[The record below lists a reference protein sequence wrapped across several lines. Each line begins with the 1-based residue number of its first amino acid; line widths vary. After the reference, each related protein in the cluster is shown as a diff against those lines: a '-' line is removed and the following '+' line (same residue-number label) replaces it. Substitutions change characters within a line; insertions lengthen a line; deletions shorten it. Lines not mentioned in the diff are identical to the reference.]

1 VIDQSDYDG
10 RLCIEMSERD
20 PATLRSYRWYG
31 PDSLRAFGH
40 RSRARQ
46 SGLGDGD
53 FHGKPVVGIL
63 NTWTDLNSCH
73 LHFKSTVESIKRG
86 VLQGGGLPMEIPVM
100 SCGETL
106 TKPTSMLYRNFLA
119 MEAEEMI
126 RANPIDCAV
135 LLGGCDKSTPA
146 LIMGAISAG
155 VPAIYVPS
163 GPMIKGNW
171 RGQVL
176 GSGSD
181 VWGYWDE
188 RRAGNLSEEEWKEI
202 EGGIARS
209 PGHCMTM
216 GTASTMTAMAEVLG
230 FSIPGASSV
239 PAMDSNHLRLAAEA
253 GRQAVNNA
261 WEGPKPSDLATRK
274 AFENAIAVD
283 MAIGGSTNAIVHL
296 LAMAGR
302 AGVKLSLSD
311 FDEISRKTP
320 LIADL
325 RPSGKFLMEDFYFAG
340 GLPAVLK
347 RMESILH
354 MDLPTVNGKTLAENV
369 INSQVHNDEVI
380 RTIDDPIAA
389 DGGTTVLGGNLAPN
403 GAVIKHS
410 AADPSLLNHS
420 GPAVVFNDYKE
431 LSERIDDPELPVT
444 KDSVLVLRNAGPIG
458 APGMPEW
465 GMLPIPK
472 KLLKEGVRDMVRIS
486 DARMSG
492 TSYGT
497 CVLHVAPES
506 AAGGPLAAV
515 QDGDMITLDVES
527 RTINLDISDEEIKK
541 RIEESDKRKDPY
553 ARGYTRLYLD
563 HVTQADKGCDFDFLE
578 GEDETPEPQIY

>member
-1 VIDQSDYDG
+1 
-10 RLCIEMSERD
+10 MSERD
-20 PATLRSYRWYG
+20 PAALRSYRWYG

-46 SGLGDGD
+46 SGLGEND
-53 FHGKPVVGIL
+53 FYGKPVVGIL

-73 LHFKSTVESIKRG
+73 LHFKTTVESIKRG
-86 VLQGGGLPMEIPVM
+86 ILQAGGLPMEIPVM

-216 GTASTMTAMAEVLG
+216 GTASTMTAIAEVMG
-230 FSIPGASSV
+230 FTVPGASSV
-239 PAMDSNHLRLAAEA
+239 PAMDANHQRLAAEA
-253 GRQAVNNA
+253 GRLAVKNA
-261 WEGPKPSDLATRK
+261 WEGPKPKELATRK
-274 AFENAIAVD
+274 SFENAIAVD

-302 AGVKLSLSD
+302 AGVDLSLSD

-320 LIADL
+320 LITDL
-325 RPSGKFLMEDFYFAG
+325 RPSGRFLMEDFYFAG
-340 GLPAVLK
+340 GLSAVLK
-347 RMESILH
+347 MMESILH
-354 MDLPTVNGKTLAENV
+354 MDLPTVNGKTLEQNM
-369 INSQVHNDEVI
+369 INAKVHNEEVI
-380 RTIDDPIAA
+380 RPINNPIAP
-389 DGGTTVLGGNLAPN
+389 DGGTTVLKGNLAPN

-410 AADPSLLNHS
+410 AADPSLLKHS
-420 GPAVVFNDYKE
+420 GPAIVFDNYRE
-431 LSERIDDPELPVT
+431 LSERIDDPDLPVT
-444 KDSVLVLRNAGPIG
+444 KESVLVLRNAGPVG

-472 KLLKEGVRDMVRIS
+472 KLLKEGVRDMVRVS

-497 CVLHVAPES
+497 CVLHVTPES
-506 AAGGPLAAV
+506 AIGGPLAAIKE
-515 QDGDMITLDVES
+515 GDMIDLDVVS
-527 RTINLDISDEEIKK
+527 RTISLDISEDEMIKRTK
-541 RIEESDKRKDPY
+541 DLPERKNLY
-553 ARGYTRLYLD
+553 ARGYTKLYIN

-578 GEDETPEPQIY
+578 GDHQIPEPEIF

>member
-1 VIDQSDYDG
+1 
-10 RLCIEMSERD
+10 MSERD
-20 PATLRSYRWYG
+20 PAALRSYRWYG

-46 SGLGDGD
+46 SGLGEND
-53 FHGKPVVGIL
+53 FYGKPVVGIL

-73 LHFKSTVESIKRG
+73 LHFKTTVESIKRG
-86 VLQGGGLPMEIPVM
+86 ILQAGGLPMEIPVM

-216 GTASTMTAMAEVLG
+216 GTASTMTAIAEVMG
-230 FSIPGASSV
+230 FTVPGASSV
-239 PAMDSNHLRLAAEA
+239 PAMDANHQRLAAEA
-253 GRQAVNNA
+253 GRLAVKNA
-261 WEGPKPSDLATRK
+261 WEGPKPKELATRK
-274 AFENAIAVD
+274 SFENAIAVD

-302 AGVKLSLSD
+302 AGVDLSLSD

-320 LIADL
+320 LITDL
-325 RPSGKFLMEDFYFAG
+325 RPSGRFLMEDFYFAG
-340 GLPAVLK
+340 GLSAVLK
-347 RMESILH
+347 MMESILH
-354 MDLPTVNGKTLAENV
+354 MDLPTVNGKTLEQNI
-369 INSQVHNDEVI
+369 INAKVHNEEVI
-380 RTIDDPIAA
+380 RPINNPIAP
-389 DGGTTVLGGNLAPN
+389 DGGTTVLKGNLAPN

-410 AADPSLLNHS
+410 AADPSLLKHS
-420 GPAVVFNDYKE
+420 GPAIVFDNYRE
-431 LSERIDDPELPVT
+431 LSERIDDPDLPVT
-444 KDSVLVLRNAGPIG
+444 KESVLVLRNAGPVG

-472 KLLKEGVRDMVRIS
+472 KLLKQGVRDMVRVS

-497 CVLHVAPES
+497 CVLHVTPES
-506 AAGGPLAAV
+506 AIGGPLAAIKE
-515 QDGDMITLDVES
+515 GDMIDLDVAS
-527 RTINLDISDEEIKK
+527 RTISLNISDDEMIKRTK
-541 RIEESDKRKDPY
+541 DLPERKNLY
-553 ARGYTRLYLD
+553 ARGYTKLYIN

-578 GEDETPEPQIY
+578 GDDHIPEPEIF

>member
-1 VIDQSDYDG
+1 MSD
-10 RLCIEMSERD
+10 RD

-46 SGLGDGD
+46 SGLGESD
-53 FHGKPVVGIL
+53 FYGKPVVGIL

-73 LHFKSTVESIKRG
+73 LHFKTTVESVKRG

-188 RRAGNLSEEEWKEI
+188 RRAGNLTEEEWKEI

-216 GTASTMTAMAEVLG
+216 GTASTMTAMAEVMG
-230 FSIPGASSV
+230 FTVPGASSV
-239 PAMDSNHLRLAAEA
+239 PAMDANHQRLAAEA
-253 GRQAVNNA
+253 GRLAVNNA
-261 WEGPKPSDLATRK
+261 WQGPKPKELATRQS
-274 AFENAIAVD
+274 FENAIAVD

-302 AGVKLSLSD
+302 AGVNLSLND

-320 LIADL
+320 LITDL
-325 RPSGKFLMEDFYFAG
+325 RPAGRFLMEDFYFAG
-340 GLPAVLK
+340 GLTAVLK
-347 RMESILH
+347 TMQPILH
-354 MDLPTVNGKTLAENV
+354 MDHPTVNGRTLEQNV
-369 INSQVHNDEVI
+369 MNAKVHNNEVI
-380 RTIDDPIAA
+380 RPLDDPISK

-410 AADPSLLNHS
+410 AADPALLKHS
-420 GPAVVFNDYKE
+420 GPAIVFDNYRE
-431 LSERIDDPELPVT
+431 LSEKIDDPNLPVT
-444 KDSVLVLRNAGPIG
+444 KDSVLVLRNAGPVG

-472 KLLKEGVRDMVRIS
+472 KLLKEGVRDMVRVS

-497 CVLHVAPES
+497 CVLHVTPES
-506 AAGGPLAAV
+506 AVGGPLAV
-515 QDGDMITLDVES
+515 VEDGDVISLDVES
-527 RTINLDISDEEIKK
+527 RTINLDLPEEEIVK
-541 RIEESDKRKDPY
+541 RTKDLPERKSLH
-553 ARGYTRLYLD
+553 ARGYTKLYLD

-578 GEDETPEPQIY
+578 GDEKSPEPEIF

>member
-1 VIDQSDYDG
+1 MSD
-10 RLCIEMSERD
+10 RD

-46 SGLGDGD
+46 SGLGESD
-53 FHGKPVVGIL
+53 FYGKPVVGIL

-73 LHFKSTVESIKRG
+73 LHFKTTVESVKRG

-155 VPAIYVPS
+155 VPAVYVPS

-188 RRAGNLSEEEWKEI
+188 RRAGNLTEEEWKEI

-216 GTASTMTAMAEVLG
+216 GTASTMTAMAEVMG
-230 FSIPGASSV
+230 FTVPGASSV
-239 PAMDSNHLRLAAEA
+239 PAMDANHQRLAAEA
-253 GRQAVNNA
+253 GRLAVNNA
-261 WEGPKPSDLATRK
+261 WEGPKPKELATRQS
-274 AFENAIAVD
+274 FENAIAVD

-302 AGVKLSLSD
+302 AGVDLSLND

-320 LIADL
+320 LITDL
-325 RPSGKFLMEDFYFAG
+325 RPAGRFLMEDFYFAG
-340 GLPAVLK
+340 GLTAVLK
-347 RMESILH
+347 TMQPILH
-354 MDLPTVNGKTLAENV
+354 MDHPTVNGMTLGQNV
-369 INSQVHNDEVI
+369 MNAKVHNNEVI
-380 RTIDDPIAA
+380 RPLDDPISK

-410 AADPSLLNHS
+410 AADPALLKHS
-420 GPAVVFNDYKE
+420 GPAIVFDNYRE
-431 LSERIDDPELPVT
+431 LSEKIDDPNLPVT
-444 KDSVLVLRNAGPIG
+444 KDSVLVLRNAGPVG

-472 KLLKEGVRDMVRIS
+472 KLLKEGVRDMVRVS

-497 CVLHVAPES
+497 CVLHVTPES
-506 AAGGPLAAV
+506 AVGGPLAIV
-515 QDGDMITLDVES
+515 EDDDVISLDVES
-527 RTINLDISDEEIKK
+527 RTINLNLPEEEIVK
-541 RIEESDKRKDPY
+541 RTKDLPERKSLH
-553 ARGYTRLYLD
+553 ARGYTKLYLD

-578 GEDETPEPQIY
+578 GDEKSPEPEIF

>member
-1 VIDQSDYDG
+1 MSD
-10 RLCIEMSERD
+10 RD

-46 SGLGDGD
+46 SGLGESD
-53 FHGKPVVGIL
+53 FYGKPVVGIL

-73 LHFKSTVESIKRG
+73 LHFKTTVESVKRG

-155 VPAIYVPS
+155 VPAVYVPS

-188 RRAGNLSEEEWKEI
+188 RRAGNLTEEEWKEI

-216 GTASTMTAMAEVLG
+216 GTASTMTAMAEVMG
-230 FSIPGASSV
+230 FTVPGASSV
-239 PAMDSNHLRLAAEA
+239 PAMDANHQRLAAEA
-253 GRQAVNNA
+253 GRLAVNNA
-261 WEGPKPSDLATRK
+261 WEGPKPKELATRQS
-274 AFENAIAVD
+274 FENAIAVD

-302 AGVKLSLSD
+302 AGVNLSLND

-320 LIADL
+320 LITDL
-325 RPSGKFLMEDFYFAG
+325 RPAGRFLMEDFYFAG
-340 GLPAVLK
+340 GLTAVLK
-347 RMESILH
+347 TMQPILH
-354 MDLPTVNGKTLAENV
+354 MDHPTVNGRTLEQNV
-369 INSQVHNDEVI
+369 MNAKVHNNEVI
-380 RTIDDPIAA
+380 RPLDDPISK

-410 AADPSLLNHS
+410 AADPALLKHS
-420 GPAVVFNDYKE
+420 GPAIVFDNYRE
-431 LSERIDDPELPVT
+431 LSEKIDDPNLPVT
-444 KDSVLVLRNAGPIG
+444 KDSVLVLRNAGPVG

-472 KLLKEGVRDMVRIS
+472 KLLKEGVRDMVRVS

-497 CVLHVAPES
+497 CVLHVTPES
-506 AAGGPLAAV
+506 AVGGPLAV
-515 QDGDMITLDVES
+515 VEDGDVISLDVES
-527 RTINLDISDEEIKK
+527 RTINLDLPEEEIVK
-541 RIEESDKRKDPY
+541 RTKDLPERKSLH
-553 ARGYTRLYLD
+553 ARGYTKLYLD

-578 GEDETPEPQIY
+578 GDEKSPEPEIF

>member
-1 VIDQSDYDG
+1 MSD
-10 RLCIEMSERD
+10 RD

-46 SGLGDGD
+46 SGLGESD
-53 FHGKPVVGIL
+53 FYGKPVVGIL

-73 LHFKSTVESIKRG
+73 LHFKTTVESVKRG

-188 RRAGNLSEEEWKEI
+188 RRAGNLTEEEWKEI

-216 GTASTMTAMAEVLG
+216 GTASTMTAMAEVMG
-230 FSIPGASSV
+230 FTVPGASSV
-239 PAMDSNHLRLAAEA
+239 PAMDANHQRLAAEA
-253 GRQAVNNA
+253 GRLAVNNA
-261 WEGPKPSDLATRK
+261 WEGPKPKELATRQS
-274 AFENAIAVD
+274 FENAIAVD

-302 AGVKLSLSD
+302 AGVNLSLND

-320 LIADL
+320 LITDL
-325 RPSGKFLMEDFYFAG
+325 RPAGRFLMEDFYFAG
-340 GLPAVLK
+340 GLTAVLK
-347 RMESILH
+347 TMQPILH
-354 MDLPTVNGKTLAENV
+354 MDHPTVNGMTLGQNV
-369 INSQVHNDEVI
+369 MNAKVHNNEVI
-380 RTIDDPIAA
+380 RPLDDPISK

-410 AADPSLLNHS
+410 AADPALLKHS
-420 GPAVVFNDYKE
+420 GPAIVFDNYRE
-431 LSERIDDPELPVT
+431 LSEKIDDPNLPVT
-444 KDSVLVLRNAGPIG
+444 KDSVLVLRNAGPVG

-472 KLLKEGVRDMVRIS
+472 KLLKEGVRDMVRVS

-497 CVLHVAPES
+497 CVLHVTPES
-506 AAGGPLAAV
+506 AVGGPLAV
-515 QDGDMITLDVES
+515 VEDGDVISLDVES
-527 RTINLDISDEEIKK
+527 RTINLDLPEEEIVK
-541 RIEESDKRKDPY
+541 RTKGLPERKSPH
-553 ARGYTRLYLD
+553 ARGYTKLYLD

-578 GEDETPEPQIY
+578 GDEKSPEPEIF

>member
-1 VIDQSDYDG
+1 MSD
-10 RLCIEMSERD
+10 RD

-46 SGLGDGD
+46 SGLGESD
-53 FHGKPVVGIL
+53 FYGKPVVGIL

-73 LHFKSTVESIKRG
+73 LHFKTTVESVKRG

-188 RRAGNLSEEEWKEI
+188 RRAGNLTEEEWKEI

-216 GTASTMTAMAEVLG
+216 GTASTMTAMAEVMG
-230 FSIPGASSV
+230 FTVPGASSV
-239 PAMDSNHLRLAAEA
+239 PAMDANHQRLAAEA
-253 GRQAVNNA
+253 GRLAVNNA
-261 WEGPKPSDLATRK
+261 WEGPKPKELATRQS
-274 AFENAIAVD
+274 FENAIAVD

-302 AGVKLSLSD
+302 AGVNLSLND

-320 LIADL
+320 LITDL
-325 RPSGKFLMEDFYFAG
+325 RPAGRFLMEDFYFAG
-340 GLPAVLK
+340 GLTAVLK
-347 RMESILH
+347 TMQPILH
-354 MDLPTVNGKTLAENV
+354 MDHPTVNGRTLEQNV
-369 INSQVHNDEVI
+369 MHAKVHNNEVI
-380 RTIDDPIAA
+380 RPLDDPISK

-410 AADPSLLNHS
+410 AADPALLKHS
-420 GPAVVFNDYKE
+420 GPAIVFDNYRE
-431 LSERIDDPELPVT
+431 LSEKIDDPNLPVT
-444 KDSVLVLRNAGPIG
+444 KDSVLVLRNAGPVG

-472 KLLKEGVRDMVRIS
+472 KLLKEGVRDMVRVS

-497 CVLHVAPES
+497 CVLHVTPES
-506 AAGGPLAAV
+506 AVGGPLAV
-515 QDGDMITLDVES
+515 VEDGDVISLDVES
-527 RTINLDISDEEIKK
+527 RTINLDLPEEEIVK
-541 RIEESDKRKDPY
+541 RTKDLPERKSLH
-553 ARGYTRLYLD
+553 ARGYTKLYLD

-578 GEDETPEPQIY
+578 GDEKSPEPEIF

>member
-1 VIDQSDYDG
+1 
-10 RLCIEMSERD
+10 MSERD
-20 PATLRSYRWYG
+20 PAALRSYRWYG

-46 SGLGDGD
+46 SGLGEND
-53 FHGKPVVGIL
+53 FYGKPVVGIL

-73 LHFKSTVESIKRG
+73 LHFKTTVESIKRG
-86 VLQGGGLPMEIPVM
+86 ILQAGGLPMEIPVM

-216 GTASTMTAMAEVLG
+216 GTASTMTAIAEVMG
-230 FSIPGASSV
+230 FTVPGASSV
-239 PAMDSNHLRLAAEA
+239 PAMDANHQRLAAEA
-253 GRQAVNNA
+253 GRLAVKNA
-261 WEGPKPSDLATRK
+261 WEGPKPKELATRK
-274 AFENAIAVD
+274 SFENAIAVD

-302 AGVKLSLSD
+302 AGVDLSLSD

-320 LIADL
+320 LITDL
-325 RPSGKFLMEDFYFAG
+325 RPSGRFLMEDFYFAG
-340 GLPAVLK
+340 GLSAVLK
-347 RMESILH
+347 MMESILH
-354 MDLPTVNGKTLAENV
+354 MDLPTVNGKTLEQNI
-369 INSQVHNDEVI
+369 INAKVHNEEVI
-380 RTIDDPIAA
+380 RPINNPIAP
-389 DGGTTVLGGNLAPN
+389 DGGTTVLKGNLAPN

-410 AADPSLLNHS
+410 AADPSLLKHS
-420 GPAVVFNDYKE
+420 GPAIVFDNYRE
-431 LSERIDDPELPVT
+431 LSERIDDPDLPVT
-444 KDSVLVLRNAGPIG
+444 KESVLVLRNAGPVG

-472 KLLKEGVRDMVRIS
+472 KLLKQGVRDMVRVS

-497 CVLHVAPES
+497 CVLHVTPES
-506 AAGGPLAAV
+506 AIGGPLAAIKE
-515 QDGDMITLDVES
+515 GDMIDLDVES
-527 RTINLDISDEEIKK
+527 RTISLDISEDEMIK
-541 RIEESDKRKDPY
+541 RTRDLPERKNLY
-553 ARGYTRLYLD
+553 ARGYTKLYIN

-578 GEDETPEPQIY
+578 GDQHIPEPEIF

>member
-1 VIDQSDYDG
+1 
-10 RLCIEMSERD
+10 MSERD

-46 SGLGDGD
+46 SGLGEKD
-53 FHGKPVVGIL
+53 FFGKPVIGIL

-73 LHFKSTVESIKRG
+73 MHFKSTVESIKRG
-86 VLQGGGLPMEIPVM
+86 VLQSGGLPMEIPVM
-100 SCGETL
+100 SSGESL

-126 RANPIDCAV
+126 RANPIDSAV

-155 VPAIYVPS
+155 VPSVYVPS

-171 RGQVL
+171 HGQVL

-181 VWGYWDE
+181 VWEYWDE

-209 PGHCMTM
+209 SGHCMTM
-216 GTASTMTAMAEVLG
+216 GTASTMTALAEVMG
-230 FSIPGASSV
+230 FTVPGASSV
-239 PAMDSNHLRLAAEA
+239 PAMDSNHLRLATEA
-253 GRQAVNNA
+253 GRLAVNNA
-261 WEGPKPSDLATRK
+261 WDGPDPGALATRES
-274 AFENAIAVD
+274 FENAIAVD
-283 MAIGGSTNAIVHL
+283 MAFGGSTNAIVHL

-302 AGVKLSLSD
+302 AGVDLDLDD
-311 FDEISRKTP
+311 FDTISKKTP

-325 RPSGKFLMEDFYFAG
+325 RPSGRFLMEDFYFAG
-340 GLPAVLK
+340 GLSAVLK
-347 RMESILH
+347 RMEAILH
-354 MDLPTVNGKTLAENV
+354 MDVPTVNGKTIRENV
-369 INSQVHNDEVI
+369 KGAKVFNDEVI
-380 RTIDDPIAA
+380 RTLKDPVSA
-389 DGGTTVLGGNLAPN
+389 DGGTAVLRGNLAPN

-410 AADPSLLNHS
+410 AATPSLLQHT
-420 GPAVVFNDYKE
+420 GPAIVFDSYKD

-444 KDSVLVLRNAGPIG
+444 EDSVLVLRNAGPVG

-472 KLLKEGVRDMVRIS
+472 KLLEKGVRDMVRVS

-506 AAGGPLAAV
+506 SAGGPLGAV
-515 QDGDMITLDVES
+515 RDGDLITLDLANRRIDVDVPEQ
-527 RTINLDISDEEIKK
+527 EIEI
-541 RIEESDKRKDPY
+541 RIKEHDREDTRY
-553 ARGYTRLYLD
+553 HRGYTRLFID
-563 HVTQADKGCDFDFLE
+563 HVTQANKGCDFDFLE
-578 GEDETPEPQIY
+578 GTEGTPEPEIY

>member
-1 VIDQSDYDG
+1 
-10 RLCIEMSERD
+10 MSERD
-20 PATLRSYRWYG
+20 PAALRSYRWYG

-46 SGLGDGD
+46 SGLGEND
-53 FHGKPVVGIL
+53 FYGKPVVGIL

-73 LHFKSTVESIKRG
+73 LHFKTTVESIKRG
-86 VLQGGGLPMEIPVM
+86 ILQAGGLPMEIPVM

-216 GTASTMTAMAEVLG
+216 GTASTMTAIAEVMG
-230 FSIPGASSV
+230 FTVPGASSV
-239 PAMDSNHLRLAAEA
+239 PAMDANHQRLAAEA
-253 GRQAVNNA
+253 GRLAVKNA
-261 WEGPKPSDLATRK
+261 WGGPKPKELATRK
-274 AFENAIAVD
+274 SFENAIAVD

-302 AGVKLSLSD
+302 AGVDLSLSD

-320 LIADL
+320 LITDL
-325 RPSGKFLMEDFYFAG
+325 RPSGRFLMEDFYFAG

-347 RMESILH
+347 MMESILN
-354 MDLPTVNGKTLAENV
+354 MDLPTVNGKTLEQNI
-369 INSQVHNDEVI
+369 INAKVHNEEVI
-380 RTIDDPIAA
+380 RPINNPIAP
-389 DGGTTVLGGNLAPN
+389 DGGTTVLKGNLAPN

-410 AADPSLLNHS
+410 AADPSLLKHS
-420 GPAVVFNDYKE
+420 GPAIVFDNYRE
-431 LSERIDDPELPVT
+431 LSERIDDPDLPVT
-444 KDSVLVLRNAGPIG
+444 KESVLVLRNAGPVG

-472 KLLKEGVRDMVRIS
+472 KLLKQGVRDMVRVS

-497 CVLHVAPES
+497 CVLHVTPES
-506 AAGGPLAAV
+506 AIGGPLAAIKE
-515 QDGDMITLDVES
+515 GDMIDLDVAS
-527 RTINLDISDEEIKK
+527 RTISLNISDDEMIKRTK
-541 RIEESDKRKDPY
+541 DLPERKNLY
-553 ARGYTRLYLD
+553 ARGYTKLYIN

-578 GEDETPEPQIY
+578 GDDHIPEPEIF

>member
-1 VIDQSDYDG
+1 MSD
-10 RLCIEMSERD
+10 RD

-46 SGLGDGD
+46 SGLGESD
-53 FHGKPVVGIL
+53 FYGKPVVGIL

-73 LHFKSTVESIKRG
+73 LHFKTTVESVKRG

-188 RRAGNLSEEEWKEI
+188 RRAGNLTEEEWKEI

-216 GTASTMTAMAEVLG
+216 GTASTMTAMAEVMG
-230 FSIPGASSV
+230 FTVPGASSV
-239 PAMDSNHLRLAAEA
+239 PAMDANHQRLAAEA
-253 GRQAVNNA
+253 GRLAVNNA
-261 WEGPKPSDLATRK
+261 WEGPKPKELATRQS
-274 AFENAIAVD
+274 FENAIAVD

-302 AGVKLSLSD
+302 AGVNLSLND

-320 LIADL
+320 LITDL
-325 RPSGKFLMEDFYFAG
+325 RPAGRFLMEDFYFAG
-340 GLPAVLK
+340 GLTAVLK
-347 RMESILH
+347 TMQPILH
-354 MDLPTVNGKTLAENV
+354 MDHPTVNGRTLEQNV
-369 INSQVHNDEVI
+369 MNAKVHNNEVI
-380 RTIDDPIAA
+380 RPLDDPISK

-410 AADPSLLNHS
+410 AADPALLKHS
-420 GPAVVFNDYKE
+420 GPAIVFDNYRE
-431 LSERIDDPELPVT
+431 LSEKIDDPDLPVT
-444 KDSVLVLRNAGPIG
+444 KDSVLVLRNAGPVG

-472 KLLKEGVRDMVRIS
+472 KLLKEGVRDMVRVS

-497 CVLHVAPES
+497 CVLHVTPES
-506 AAGGPLAAV
+506 AVGGPLAV
-515 QDGDMITLDVES
+515 VEDGDVISLDVES
-527 RTINLDISDEEIKK
+527 RTINLDLPEEEIVK
-541 RIEESDKRKDPY
+541 RTKDLPERKSLH
-553 ARGYTRLYLD
+553 ARGYTKLYLD

-578 GEDETPEPQIY
+578 GDEKSPEPEIF

>member
-1 VIDQSDYDG
+1 
-10 RLCIEMSERD
+10 MSERD

-53 FHGKPVVGIL
+53 FYGKPVIGIL

-106 TKPTSMLYRNFLA
+106 TKPTSMIYRNFLA

-126 RANPIDCAV
+126 RANPVDCAV

-239 PAMDSNHLRLAAEA
+239 PAMDSNHQRLAAEA
-253 GRQAVNNA
+253 GRLAVNNA
-261 WEGPKPSDLATRK
+261 WDGPKPSDLATRK
-274 AFENAIAVD
+274 SFENAIAVD

-302 AGVKLSLSD
+302 AGVELSLSD

-320 LIADL
+320 LITDL

-369 INSQVHNDEVI
+369 VNSQVHNNEVI
-380 RTIDDPIAA
+380 RTIDDPIAP

-410 AADPSLLNHS
+410 AADPSLLKHS
-420 GPAVVFNDYKE
+420 GPAIVFDNYKE
-431 LSERIDDPELPVT
+431 LSERIDDPDLPVT

-472 KLLKEGVRDMVRIS
+472 KLLKEGVRDMVRVS

-515 QDGDMITLDVES
+515 QDGDIITLDVES
-527 RTINLDISDEEIKK
+527 RTINLELAEEEIEK
-541 RIEESDKRKDPY
+541 RIEVLNKRKNPY

-578 GEDETPEPQIY
+578 GKDETPEPQIF

>member
-1 VIDQSDYDG
+1 
-10 RLCIEMSERD
+10 MSERD

-53 FHGKPVVGIL
+53 FHGKPVIGIL

-106 TKPTSMLYRNFLA
+106 TKPTSMIYRNFLA

-126 RANPIDCAV
+126 RANPVDCAV

-239 PAMDSNHLRLAAEA
+239 PAMDSNHQRLAAEA
-253 GRQAVNNA
+253 GRLAVNNA
-261 WEGPKPSDLATRK
+261 WDGPKPSDLATRK
-274 AFENAIAVD
+274 SFENAIAVD

-302 AGVKLSLSD
+302 AGVELSLSD

-320 LIADL
+320 LITDL

-369 INSQVHNDEVI
+369 VNSQVHNNEVI
-380 RTIDDPIAA
+380 RTIEDPIAP
-389 DGGTTVLGGNLAPN
+389 DGGTTVLGGNLAPK

-410 AADPSLLNHS
+410 AADPSLLKHS
-420 GPAVVFNDYKE
+420 GPAIVFDNYKE
-431 LSERIDDPELPVT
+431 LSERIDDPDLPVT
-444 KDSVLVLRNAGPIG
+444 KDSVLVLKNAGPIG

-472 KLLKEGVRDMVRIS
+472 KLLKEGVRDMVRVS

-515 QDGDMITLDVES
+515 QDGDIITLDVES
-527 RTINLDISDEEIKK
+527 RTINLELAEEEIEK
-541 RIEESDKRKDPY
+541 RIEGLSKRKNPY

-578 GEDETPEPQIY
+578 GKDETPEPQIF

>member
-1 VIDQSDYDG
+1 MSD
-10 RLCIEMSERD
+10 RD

-46 SGLGDGD
+46 SGLGESD
-53 FHGKPVVGIL
+53 FYGKPVVGIL

-73 LHFKSTVESIKRG
+73 LHFKTTVESVKRG

-155 VPAIYVPS
+155 VPAVYVPS
-163 GPMIKGNW
+163 GPMIKGSW

-188 RRAGNLSEEEWKEI
+188 RRAGNLTEEEWKEI

-216 GTASTMTAMAEVLG
+216 GTASTMTAMAEVMG
-230 FSIPGASSV
+230 FTVPGASSV
-239 PAMDSNHLRLAAEA
+239 PAMDANHQRLAAEA
-253 GRQAVNNA
+253 GRLAVNNA
-261 WEGPKPSDLATRK
+261 WEGPKPKELATRQS
-274 AFENAIAVD
+274 FENAIAVD

-296 LAMAGR
+296 LAVAGR
-302 AGVKLSLSD
+302 AGVNLSLND

-320 LIADL
+320 LITDL
-325 RPSGKFLMEDFYFAG
+325 RPAGRFLMEDFYYAG
-340 GLPAVLK
+340 GLTAVLK
-347 RMESILH
+347 TMQPILH
-354 MDLPTVNGKTLAENV
+354 MDHPTVNGMTLGQNV
-369 INSQVHNDEVI
+369 MNAKVHNNEVI
-380 RTIDDPIAA
+380 RPLDDPISK

-410 AADPSLLNHS
+410 AADPALLKHS
-420 GPAVVFNDYKE
+420 GPAIVFDNYRE
-431 LSERIDDPELPVT
+431 LSEKIDDPNLPVT
-444 KDSVLVLRNAGPIG
+444 KDSVLVLRNAGPVG

-472 KLLKEGVRDMVRIS
+472 KLLKEGVRDMVRVS

-497 CVLHVAPES
+497 CVLHVTPES
-506 AAGGPLAAV
+506 AVGGPLAV
-515 QDGDMITLDVES
+515 VEDGDVISLDVES
-527 RTINLDISDEEIKK
+527 RTINLDLPEEEIVK
-541 RIEESDKRKDPY
+541 RTKDLPERKSLH
-553 ARGYTRLYLD
+553 ARGYTKLYLD

-578 GEDETPEPQIY
+578 GDEKSPEPEIF

>member
-1 VIDQSDYDG
+1 MGNQ
-10 RLCIEMSERD
+10 D
-20 PATLRSYRWYG
+20 PTRLRSYRWYG

-46 SGLGDGD
+46 SGLGESD
-53 FHGKPVVGIL
+53 FAGKPVVGIL

-73 LHFKSTVESIKRG
+73 LHFKTTVEAIKRG
-86 VLQGGGLPMEIPVM
+86 VLQEGGLPMEIPVM

-126 RANPIDCAV
+126 RANPVDVAV

-146 LIMGAISAG
+146 LLMGAISAG
-155 VPAIYVPS
+155 VAAIYVPS

-171 RGQVL
+171 NGQVL

-181 VWGYWDE
+181 VWKYWDE
-188 RRAGNLSEEEWKEI
+188 RRAGNLSEEEWREI

-216 GTASTMTAMAEVLG
+216 GTAATMTAMAETMG
-230 FSIPGASSV
+230 FSLPGSSSV
-239 PAMDSNHLRLAAEA
+239 PAMDANHVRLAAEA
-253 GRQAVNNA
+253 GRQAVRNA
-261 WEGPKPSDLATRK
+261 WQGPRPNELATRK
-274 AFENAIAVD
+274 AFENAVAVD
-283 MAIGGSTNAIVHL
+283 MALGGSTNAIVHL

-302 AGVKLSLSD
+302 SGVDLNLDD
-311 FDEISRKTP
+311 FDVISRRIP
-320 LIADL
+320 LLANL
-325 RPSGKFLMEDFYFAG
+325 RPSGEFLMDDFYAAG
-340 GLPAVLK
+340 GLCALLNQ
-347 RMESILH
+347 MGDLLH
-354 MDLPTVNGKTLAENV
+354 LDVPTINGNTLGENIEDRQVFNDQVIRNRDHPLAEN
-369 INSQVHNDEVI
+369 
-380 RTIDDPIAA
+380 
-389 DGGTTVLGGNLAPN
+389 GGTAVLRGHLAPD

-410 AADPSLLNHS
+410 AATPDLLQHT
-420 GPAVVFNDYKE
+420 GPAVVFEDYND
-431 LSERIDDPELPVT
+431 LAERIDDPDLEVCAE
-444 KDSVLVLRNAGPIG
+444 SVLVLRNAGPIG

-472 KLLKEGVRDMVRIS
+472 KLLKKGVRDMVRIS

-497 CVLHVAPES
+497 CVLHVTPES

-515 QDGDMITLDVES
+515 RSGDAITLDFSGRRLQLDVDETEIS
-527 RTINLDISDEEIKK
+527 RRLSARQELDSH
-541 RIEESDKRKDPY
+541 Y
-553 ARGYTRLYLD
+553 ARGYTKLYIE
-563 HVTQADKGCDFDFLE
+563 HVTQADRGCDFDFLE
-578 GEDETPEPQIY
+578 GSAATPEPEIH

>member
-1 VIDQSDYDG
+1 
-10 RLCIEMSERD
+10 MSERD

-302 AGVKLSLSD
+302 AGVELSLSD

-369 INSQVHNDEVI
+369 INSEVHNDEVI

-527 RTINLDISDEEIKK
+527 RTINLEISDEEIKK
-541 RIEESDKRKDPY
+541 RIEDSDKRKDPY

>member
-1 VIDQSDYDG
+1 MSD
-10 RLCIEMSERD
+10 RD

-46 SGLGDGD
+46 SGLGESD
-53 FHGKPVVGIL
+53 FYGKPVVGIL

-73 LHFKSTVESIKRG
+73 LHFKTTVESVKRG

-188 RRAGNLSEEEWKEI
+188 RRAGNLTEEEWKEI

-216 GTASTMTAMAEVLG
+216 GTASTMTAMAEVMG
-230 FSIPGASSV
+230 FTVPGASSV
-239 PAMDSNHLRLAAEA
+239 PAMDANHQRLAAEA
-253 GRQAVNNA
+253 GRLAVNNA
-261 WEGPKPSDLATRK
+261 WEGPKPKELATRQS
-274 AFENAIAVD
+274 FENAIAVD

-302 AGVKLSLSD
+302 AGVDLSLND

-320 LIADL
+320 LITDL
-325 RPSGKFLMEDFYFAG
+325 RPAGRFLMEDFYFAG
-340 GLPAVLK
+340 GLTAVLK
-347 RMESILH
+347 TMQPILH
-354 MDLPTVNGKTLAENV
+354 MDHPTVNGRTLEQNV
-369 INSQVHNDEVI
+369 MNAKVHNNEVI
-380 RTIDDPIAA
+380 RPLDDPISK

-410 AADPSLLNHS
+410 AADPALLKHS
-420 GPAVVFNDYKE
+420 GPAIVFDNYRE
-431 LSERIDDPELPVT
+431 LSEKIDDPDLPVT
-444 KDSVLVLRNAGPIG
+444 KDSVLVLRNAGPVG

-472 KLLKEGVRDMVRIS
+472 KLLKEGVRDMVRVS

-497 CVLHVAPES
+497 CVLHVTPES
-506 AAGGPLAAV
+506 AVGGPLAV
-515 QDGDMITLDVES
+515 VEDGDVISLDVES
-527 RTINLDISDEEIKK
+527 RTINLDLPEEEIVK
-541 RIEESDKRKDPY
+541 RTKDLPERKSLH
-553 ARGYTRLYLD
+553 ARGYTKLYLD

-578 GEDETPEPQIY
+578 GDEKSPEPEIF

>member
-1 VIDQSDYDG
+1 MSD
-10 RLCIEMSERD
+10 RD

-46 SGLGDGD
+46 SGLGESD
-53 FHGKPVVGIL
+53 FYGKPVVGIL

-73 LHFKSTVESIKRG
+73 LHFKTTVESVKRG

-155 VPAIYVPS
+155 VPAVYVPS
-163 GPMIKGNW
+163 GPMIKGSW

-188 RRAGNLSEEEWKEI
+188 RRAGNLTEEEWKEI

-216 GTASTMTAMAEVLG
+216 GTASTMTAMAEVMG
-230 FSIPGASSV
+230 FTVPGASSV
-239 PAMDSNHLRLAAEA
+239 PAMDANHQRLAAEA
-253 GRQAVNNA
+253 GRLAVNNA
-261 WEGPKPSDLATRK
+261 WEGPKPKELATRQS
-274 AFENAIAVD
+274 FENAIAVD

-302 AGVKLSLSD
+302 AGVNLSLND

-320 LIADL
+320 LITDL
-325 RPSGKFLMEDFYFAG
+325 RPAGRFLMEDFYFAG
-340 GLPAVLK
+340 GLTAVLK
-347 RMESILH
+347 TMQPILH
-354 MDLPTVNGKTLAENV
+354 MDHPTVNGMTLGQNV
-369 INSQVHNDEVI
+369 MNAKVHNNEVI
-380 RTIDDPIAA
+380 RPLDDPISK

-410 AADPSLLNHS
+410 AADSALLKHS
-420 GPAVVFNDYKE
+420 GPAIVFDNYRE
-431 LSERIDDPELPVT
+431 LSEKIDDPNLPVT
-444 KDSVLVLRNAGPIG
+444 KDSVLVLRNAGPVG

-472 KLLKEGVRDMVRIS
+472 KLLKEGVRDMVRVS

-497 CVLHVAPES
+497 CVLHVTPES
-506 AAGGPLAAV
+506 AVGGPLAV
-515 QDGDMITLDVES
+515 VEDGDVISLDVES
-527 RTINLDISDEEIKK
+527 RTINLDLPEEEIVK
-541 RIEESDKRKDPY
+541 RTKDLPERKSLH
-553 ARGYTRLYLD
+553 ARGYTKLYLD

-578 GEDETPEPQIY
+578 GDEKSPEPEIF

>member
-1 VIDQSDYDG
+1 MSD
-10 RLCIEMSERD
+10 RD

-46 SGLGDGD
+46 SGLGESD
-53 FHGKPVVGIL
+53 FYGKPVVGIL

-73 LHFKSTVESIKRG
+73 LHFKTTVESVKRG

-188 RRAGNLSEEEWKEI
+188 RRAGNLTEEEWKEI

-216 GTASTMTAMAEVLG
+216 GTASTMTAMAEVMG
-230 FSIPGASSV
+230 FTVPGASSV
-239 PAMDSNHLRLAAEA
+239 PAMDANHQRLAAEA
-253 GRQAVNNA
+253 GRLAVNNA
-261 WEGPKPSDLATRK
+261 WEGPKPKELATRQS
-274 AFENAIAVD
+274 FENAIAVD

-296 LAMAGR
+296 LAMAGGQALICPSMILMR
-302 AGVKLSLSD
+302 FQEKHLSLQ
-311 FDEISRKTP
+311 ISVRQ
-320 LIADL
+320 
-325 RPSGKFLMEDFYFAG
+325 EDF
-340 GLPAVLK
+340 
-347 RMESILH
+347 
-354 MDLPTVNGKTLAENV
+354 
-369 INSQVHNDEVI
+369 
-380 RTIDDPIAA
+380 
-389 DGGTTVLGGNLAPN
+389 
-403 GAVIKHS
+403 
-410 AADPSLLNHS
+410 
-420 GPAVVFNDYKE
+420 
-431 LSERIDDPELPVT
+431 
-444 KDSVLVLRNAGPIG
+444 
-458 APGMPEW
+458 
-465 GMLPIPK
+465 
-472 KLLKEGVRDMVRIS
+472 
-486 DARMSG
+486 
-492 TSYGT
+492 
-497 CVLHVAPES
+497 
-506 AAGGPLAAV
+506 
-515 QDGDMITLDVES
+515 
-527 RTINLDISDEEIKK
+527 
-541 RIEESDKRKDPY
+541 
-553 ARGYTRLYLD
+553 
-563 HVTQADKGCDFDFLE
+563 
-578 GEDETPEPQIY
+578 

>member
-1 VIDQSDYDG
+1 MSD
-10 RLCIEMSERD
+10 RD

-46 SGLGDGD
+46 SGLGESD
-53 FHGKPVVGIL
+53 FYGKPVVGIL

-73 LHFKSTVESIKRG
+73 LHFKTTVESVKRG

-188 RRAGNLSEEEWKEI
+188 RRAGNLTEEEWKEI

-216 GTASTMTAMAEVLG
+216 GTASTMTAMAEVMG
-230 FSIPGASSV
+230 FTVPGASSV
-239 PAMDSNHLRLAAEA
+239 PAMDANHQRLAAEA
-253 GRQAVNNA
+253 GRLAVNNA
-261 WEGPKPSDLATRK
+261 WEGPKPKELATRQS
-274 AFENAIAVD
+274 FENAIAVD

-302 AGVKLSLSD
+302 AGVNLSLND

-320 LIADL
+320 LITDL
-325 RPSGKFLMEDFYFAG
+325 RPAGRFLMEDFYFAG
-340 GLPAVLK
+340 GLTAVLK
-347 RMESILH
+347 TMQPILH
-354 MDLPTVNGKTLAENV
+354 MDHPTVNGRTLEQNV
-369 INSQVHNDEVI
+369 MNAKVHNNEVI
-380 RTIDDPIAA
+380 RPLDDPISK
-389 DGGTTVLGGNLAPN
+389 DGGTTVLGGNLARN

-410 AADPSLLNHS
+410 AADPALLKHS
-420 GPAVVFNDYKE
+420 GPAIVFDNYRE
-431 LSERIDDPELPVT
+431 LSEKIDDPDLPVT
-444 KDSVLVLRNAGPIG
+444 KDSVLVLRNAGPVG

-472 KLLKEGVRDMVRIS
+472 KLLKEGVRDMVRVS

-497 CVLHVAPES
+497 CVLHVTPES
-506 AAGGPLAAV
+506 AVGGPLAV
-515 QDGDMITLDVES
+515 VEDGDVISLDVES
-527 RTINLDISDEEIKK
+527 RTINLDLPEEEIVK
-541 RIEESDKRKDPY
+541 RTKDLPERKSLH
-553 ARGYTRLYLD
+553 ARGYTKLYLD

-578 GEDETPEPQIY
+578 GDEKSPEPEIF

>member
-1 VIDQSDYDG
+1 MSD
-10 RLCIEMSERD
+10 RD

-46 SGLGDGD
+46 SGLGESD
-53 FHGKPVVGIL
+53 FYGKPVVGIL

-73 LHFKSTVESIKRG
+73 LHFKTTVESVKRG

-188 RRAGNLSEEEWKEI
+188 RRAGNLTEEEWKEI

-216 GTASTMTAMAEVLG
+216 GTASTMTAMAEVMG
-230 FSIPGASSV
+230 FTVPGASSV
-239 PAMDSNHLRLAAEA
+239 PAMDANHQRLAAEA
-253 GRQAVNNA
+253 GRLAVNNA
-261 WEGPKPSDLATRK
+261 WEGPKPKELATRQS
-274 AFENAIAVD
+274 FENAIAVD

-302 AGVKLSLSD
+302 AGVNLSLND

-320 LIADL
+320 LITDL
-325 RPSGKFLMEDFYFAG
+325 RPAGRFLMEDFYFAG
-340 GLPAVLK
+340 GLTAVLK
-347 RMESILH
+347 TMQPILH
-354 MDLPTVNGKTLAENV
+354 MDHPTVNGRTLEQNV
-369 INSQVHNDEVI
+369 MNAKVHNNEVI
-380 RTIDDPIAA
+380 RPLDDPISK

-410 AADPSLLNHS
+410 AADPALLKHS
-420 GPAVVFNDYKE
+420 GPAIVFDNYRE
-431 LSERIDDPELPVT
+431 LSEKIDDPNLPVT
-444 KDSVLVLRNAGPIG
+444 KDSVLVLRNAGPVG

-472 KLLKEGVRDMVRIS
+472 KLLKEGVRDMVRVS

-497 CVLHVAPES
+497 CVLHVTPES
-506 AAGGPLAAV
+506 AVGGPLAV
-515 QDGDMITLDVES
+515 VEDGDVISLDVES
-527 RTINLDISDEEIKK
+527 RIINLDLPEEEIVK
-541 RIEESDKRKDPY
+541 RTKDLPERKSLH
-553 ARGYTRLYLD
+553 ARGYTKLYLD

-578 GEDETPEPQIY
+578 GDEKSPEPEIF

>member
-1 VIDQSDYDG
+1 MSD
-10 RLCIEMSERD
+10 RD

-46 SGLGDGD
+46 SGLGESD
-53 FHGKPVVGIL
+53 FYGKPVVGIL

-73 LHFKSTVESIKRG
+73 LHFKTTVESVKRG

-155 VPAIYVPS
+155 VPAVYVPS

-188 RRAGNLSEEEWKEI
+188 RRAGNLTEEEWKEI

-216 GTASTMTAMAEVLG
+216 GTASTMTAMAEVMG
-230 FSIPGASSV
+230 FTVPGASSV
-239 PAMDSNHLRLAAEA
+239 PAMDANHQRLAAEA
-253 GRQAVNNA
+253 GRLAVNNA
-261 WEGPKPSDLATRK
+261 WEGPKPKELATRQS
-274 AFENAIAVD
+274 FENAIAVD

-302 AGVKLSLSD
+302 AGVDLSLND

-320 LIADL
+320 LITDL
-325 RPSGKFLMEDFYFAG
+325 RPAGRFLMEDFYFAG
-340 GLPAVLK
+340 GLTAVLK
-347 RMESILH
+347 TMQPILH
-354 MDLPTVNGKTLAENV
+354 MDHPTVNGMTLGQNV
-369 INSQVHNDEVI
+369 MNAKVHNNEVI
-380 RTIDDPIAA
+380 RPLDDPISK

-410 AADPSLLNHS
+410 AADPALLKHS
-420 GPAVVFNDYKE
+420 GPAIVFDNYRE
-431 LSERIDDPELPVT
+431 LSEKIDDPDLPVT
-444 KDSVLVLRNAGPIG
+444 KDSVLVLRNAGPVG

-472 KLLKEGVRDMVRIS
+472 KLLKEGVRDMVRVS

-497 CVLHVAPES
+497 CVLHVTPES
-506 AAGGPLAAV
+506 AVGGPLAV
-515 QDGDMITLDVES
+515 VEDGDVISLDVES
-527 RTINLDISDEEIKK
+527 RTINLDLPEEEIVK
-541 RIEESDKRKDPY
+541 RTKDLPERKSLH
-553 ARGYTRLYLD
+553 ARGYTKLYLD

-578 GEDETPEPQIY
+578 GDEKSPEPEIF

>member
-1 VIDQSDYDG
+1 MSD
-10 RLCIEMSERD
+10 RD

-46 SGLGDGD
+46 SGLGESD
-53 FHGKPVVGIL
+53 FYGKPVVGIL

-73 LHFKSTVESIKRG
+73 LHFKTTVESVKRG

-155 VPAIYVPS
+155 VPAVYVPS

-188 RRAGNLSEEEWKEI
+188 RRAGNLTEEEWKEI

-216 GTASTMTAMAEVLG
+216 GTASTMTAMAEVMG
-230 FSIPGASSV
+230 FTVPGASSV
-239 PAMDSNHLRLAAEA
+239 PAMDANHQRLAAEA
-253 GRQAVNNA
+253 GRLAVNNA
-261 WEGPKPSDLATRK
+261 WEGPKPKELATRQS
-274 AFENAIAVD
+274 FENAIAVD

-302 AGVKLSLSD
+302 AGVDLSLND

-320 LIADL
+320 LITDL
-325 RPSGKFLMEDFYFAG
+325 RPAGRFLMEDFYFAG
-340 GLPAVLK
+340 GLTAVLK
-347 RMESILH
+347 TMQPILH
-354 MDLPTVNGKTLAENV
+354 MDHPTVNGMTLGQNV
-369 INSQVHNDEVI
+369 MNAKVHNNEVI
-380 RTIDDPIAA
+380 RPLDDPISK

-410 AADPSLLNHS
+410 AADPALLKHS
-420 GPAVVFNDYKE
+420 GPAIVFDNYRE
-431 LSERIDDPELPVT
+431 LSEKIDDPNLPVT
-444 KDSVLVLRNAGPIG
+444 KDSVLVLRNAGPVG

-472 KLLKEGVRDMVRIS
+472 KLLKEGVRDMVRVS

-497 CVLHVAPES
+497 CVLHVTPES
-506 AAGGPLAAV
+506 AVGGPLAIV
-515 QDGDMITLDVES
+515 EDGDVISLDVES
-527 RTINLDISDEEIKK
+527 RTINLDLPEEEIVK
-541 RIEESDKRKDPY
+541 RTKDLPERKSLH
-553 ARGYTRLYLD
+553 ARGYTKLYLD

-578 GEDETPEPQIY
+578 GDEKSPEPEIF

>member
-1 VIDQSDYDG
+1 MSD
-10 RLCIEMSERD
+10 RD

-46 SGLGDGD
+46 SGLGESD
-53 FHGKPVVGIL
+53 FYGKPVVGIL

-73 LHFKSTVESIKRG
+73 LHFKTTVESVKRG

-188 RRAGNLSEEEWKEI
+188 RRAGNLTEEEWKEI

-216 GTASTMTAMAEVLG
+216 GTASTMTAMAEVMG
-230 FSIPGASSV
+230 FTVPGASSV
-239 PAMDSNHLRLAAEA
+239 PAMDANHQRLAAEA
-253 GRQAVNNA
+253 GRLAVNNA
-261 WEGPKPSDLATRK
+261 WEGPKPKELATRQS
-274 AFENAIAVD
+274 FENAIAVD

-302 AGVKLSLSD
+302 AGVDLSLND

-320 LIADL
+320 LITDL
-325 RPSGKFLMEDFYFAG
+325 RPAGRFLMEDFYFAG
-340 GLPAVLK
+340 GLTAVLK
-347 RMESILH
+347 TMQPILH
-354 MDLPTVNGKTLAENV
+354 MDHPTVNGRTLEQNV
-369 INSQVHNDEVI
+369 MNAKVHNNEVI
-380 RTIDDPIAA
+380 RPLDDPISK

-410 AADPSLLNHS
+410 AADPALLKHS
-420 GPAVVFNDYKE
+420 GPAIVFDNYRE
-431 LSERIDDPELPVT
+431 LSEKIDDPNLPVT
-444 KDSVLVLRNAGPIG
+444 KDSVLVLRNAGPVG

-472 KLLKEGVRDMVRIS
+472 KLLKEGVRDMVRVS

-497 CVLHVAPES
+497 CVLHVTPES
-506 AAGGPLAAV
+506 AVGGPLAV
-515 QDGDMITLDVES
+515 VEDGDVISLDVES
-527 RTINLDISDEEIKK
+527 RTINLDLPEEEIVK
-541 RIEESDKRKDPY
+541 RTKDLPERKSLH
-553 ARGYTRLYLD
+553 ARGYTKLYLD

-578 GEDETPEPQIY
+578 GDEKSPEPEIF

>member
-1 VIDQSDYDG
+1 
-10 RLCIEMSERD
+10 MSERD
-20 PATLRSYRWYG
+20 PAALRSYRWYG

-46 SGLGDGD
+46 SGLGEND
-53 FHGKPVVGIL
+53 FYGKPVVGIL

-73 LHFKSTVESIKRG
+73 LHFKTTVESIKRG
-86 VLQGGGLPMEIPVM
+86 ILQAGGLPMEIPVM

-216 GTASTMTAMAEVLG
+216 GTASTMTAIAEVMG
-230 FSIPGASSV
+230 FTVPGASSV
-239 PAMDSNHLRLAAEA
+239 PAMDANHQRLAAEA
-253 GRQAVNNA
+253 GRLAVKNA
-261 WEGPKPSDLATRK
+261 WEGPKPKELATRK
-274 AFENAIAVD
+274 SFENAIAVD

-302 AGVKLSLSD
+302 AGVNLSLSD

-320 LIADL
+320 LITDL
-325 RPSGKFLMEDFYFAG
+325 RPSGRFLMEDFYFAG

-347 RMESILH
+347 MMESILH
-354 MDLPTVNGKTLAENV
+354 MDLPTVNGETLEQNIMNAK
-369 INSQVHNDEVI
+369 VHNEEVI
-380 RTIDDPIAA
+380 RPINNPIAP
-389 DGGTTVLGGNLAPN
+389 DGGTTVLKGNLAPN

-410 AADPSLLNHS
+410 AADPSLLKHS
-420 GPAVVFNDYKE
+420 GPAIVFDNYRE
-431 LSERIDDPELPVT
+431 LSERIDDPDLPVT
-444 KDSVLVLRNAGPIG
+444 KESVLVLRNAGPVG

-472 KLLKEGVRDMVRIS
+472 KLLKQGVRDMVRVS

-497 CVLHVAPES
+497 CVLHVTPES
-506 AAGGPLAAV
+506 AIGGPLAAIKE
-515 QDGDMITLDVES
+515 GDMIDLDVES
-527 RTINLDISDEEIKK
+527 RTISLDISDDEMIKRTK
-541 RIEESDKRKDPY
+541 DLPERKNLY
-553 ARGYTRLYLD
+553 ARGYTKLYIN

-578 GEDETPEPQIY
+578 GDHQIPEPEIF

>member
-1 VIDQSDYDG
+1 MSD
-10 RLCIEMSERD
+10 RD

-46 SGLGDGD
+46 SGLGESD
-53 FHGKPVVGIL
+53 FYGKPVVGIL

-73 LHFKSTVESIKRG
+73 LHFKTTVESVKRG

-188 RRAGNLSEEEWKEI
+188 RRAGNLTEEEWKEI

-216 GTASTMTAMAEVLG
+216 GTASTMTAMAEVMG
-230 FSIPGASSV
+230 FTVPGASSV
-239 PAMDSNHLRLAAEA
+239 PAMDANHQRLAAEA
-253 GRQAVNNA
+253 GRLAVNNA
-261 WEGPKPSDLATRK
+261 WEGPKPKELATRQS
-274 AFENAIAVD
+274 FENAIAVD

-302 AGVKLSLSD
+302 AGVDLSLND

-320 LIADL
+320 LITDL
-325 RPSGKFLMEDFYFAG
+325 RPAGRFLMEDFYFAG
-340 GLPAVLK
+340 GLTAVLK
-347 RMESILH
+347 TMQPILH
-354 MDLPTVNGKTLAENV
+354 MDHPTVNGMTLGQNV
-369 INSQVHNDEVI
+369 MNAKVHNNEVI
-380 RTIDDPIAA
+380 RPLDDPISK

-410 AADPSLLNHS
+410 AADPALLKHS
-420 GPAVVFNDYKE
+420 GPAIVFDNYRE
-431 LSERIDDPELPVT
+431 LSEKIDDPNLPVT
-444 KDSVLVLRNAGPIG
+444 KDSVLVLRNAGPVG

-472 KLLKEGVRDMVRIS
+472 KLLKEGVRDMVRVS

-497 CVLHVAPES
+497 CVLHVTPES
-506 AAGGPLAAV
+506 AVGGPLAIV
-515 QDGDMITLDVES
+515 EDGDVISLDVES
-527 RTINLDISDEEIKK
+527 RTINLDLPEEEIVK
-541 RIEESDKRKDPY
+541 RTKDLPERKSLH
-553 ARGYTRLYLD
+553 ARGYTKLYLD

-578 GEDETPEPQIY
+578 GDEKSPEPEIF

>member
-1 VIDQSDYDG
+1 MSD
-10 RLCIEMSERD
+10 RD

-46 SGLGDGD
+46 SGLGESD
-53 FHGKPVVGIL
+53 FYGKPVVGIL

-73 LHFKSTVESIKRG
+73 LHFKTTVESVKRG

-188 RRAGNLSEEEWKEI
+188 RRAGNLTEEEWKEI

-216 GTASTMTAMAEVLG
+216 GTASTMTAMAEVMG
-230 FSIPGASSV
+230 FTVPGASSV
-239 PAMDSNHLRLAAEA
+239 PAMDANHQRLAAEA
-253 GRQAVNNA
+253 GRLAVNNA
-261 WEGPKPSDLATRK
+261 WEGPKPKELATRQS
-274 AFENAIAVD
+274 FENAIAVD

-302 AGVKLSLSD
+302 AGVNLSLND

-320 LIADL
+320 LITDL
-325 RPSGKFLMEDFYFAG
+325 RPAGRFLMEDFYFAG
-340 GLPAVLK
+340 GLTAVLK
-347 RMESILH
+347 TMQPILH
-354 MDLPTVNGKTLAENV
+354 MDHPTVNGRTLEQNV
-369 INSQVHNDEVI
+369 MNAKVHNNEVI
-380 RTIDDPIAA
+380 RPLDDPISK
-389 DGGTTVLGGNLAPN
+389 DGGTTVLGGNLARN

-410 AADPSLLNHS
+410 AADPALLKHS
-420 GPAVVFNDYKE
+420 GPAIVFDNYRE
-431 LSERIDDPELPVT
+431 LSEKIDDPNLPVT
-444 KDSVLVLRNAGPIG
+444 KDSVLVLRNAGPVG

-472 KLLKEGVRDMVRIS
+472 KLLKEGVRDMVRVS

-497 CVLHVAPES
+497 CVLHVTPES
-506 AAGGPLAAV
+506 AVGGPLAV
-515 QDGDMITLDVES
+515 VEDGDVISLDVES
-527 RTINLDISDEEIKK
+527 RTINLDLPEEEIVK
-541 RIEESDKRKDPY
+541 RTKDLPERKSLH
-553 ARGYTRLYLD
+553 ARGYTKLYLD

-578 GEDETPEPQIY
+578 GDEKSPEPEIF

>member
-1 VIDQSDYDG
+1 
-10 RLCIEMSERD
+10 MSERD

-53 FHGKPVVGIL
+53 FHGKPVIGIL

-86 VLQGGGLPMEIPVM
+86 VLQGGGLPMEISVM

-106 TKPTSMLYRNFLA
+106 TKPTSMIYRNFLA

-126 RANPIDCAV
+126 RANPVDCAV

-239 PAMDSNHLRLAAEA
+239 PAMDSNHQRLAAEA
-253 GRQAVNNA
+253 GRLAVNNA
-261 WEGPKPSDLATRK
+261 WDGPKPSDLATRK
-274 AFENAIAVD
+274 SFENAIAVD

-302 AGVKLSLSD
+302 AGVELSLSD

-320 LIADL
+320 LITDL

-369 INSQVHNDEVI
+369 VNSQVHNNEVI
-380 RTIDDPIAA
+380 RTIEDPIAP
-389 DGGTTVLGGNLAPN
+389 DGGTTVLGGNLAPK

-410 AADPSLLNHS
+410 AADPSLLKHS
-420 GPAVVFNDYKE
+420 GPAIVFDNYKE
-431 LSERIDDPELPVT
+431 LSERIDDPDLPVT
-444 KDSVLVLRNAGPIG
+444 KDSVLVLKNAGPIG

-472 KLLKEGVRDMVRIS
+472 KLLKEGVRDMVRVS

-515 QDGDMITLDVES
+515 QDGDIITLDVES
-527 RTINLDISDEEIKK
+527 RTINLELAEEEIEK
-541 RIEESDKRKDPY
+541 RIEGLSKRKNPY

-563 HVTQADKGCDFDFLE
+563 HVTQADNGCDFDFLE
-578 GEDETPEPQIY
+578 GKDETPEPQIF

>member
-1 VIDQSDYDG
+1 MGNQ
-10 RLCIEMSERD
+10 D
-20 PATLRSYRWYG
+20 PTQLRSYRWYG

-46 SGLGDGD
+46 SGLGESD
-53 FHGKPVVGIL
+53 FSGKPVVGIL

-73 LHFKSTVESIKRG
+73 LHFKTTVEAIKRG
-86 VLQGGGLPMEIPVM
+86 VLQEGGLPMEIPVM

-126 RANPIDCAV
+126 RANPVDAAV

-146 LIMGAISAG
+146 LLMGAISAG
-155 VPAIYVPS
+155 VAAIYVPS

-171 RGQVL
+171 NGQVL

-181 VWGYWDE
+181 VWKYWDE
-188 RRAGNLSEEEWKEI
+188 RRAGNLSEEEWREI

-216 GTASTMTAMAEVLG
+216 GTAATITARAETLG
-230 FSIPGASSV
+230 FSLPGSSSV
-239 PAMDSNHLRLAAEA
+239 PAMDANHLRLAAEA
-253 GRQAVNNA
+253 GRQAVRNA
-261 WEGPKPSDLATRK
+261 WQGPLPNELATRK
-274 AFENAIAVD
+274 AFENAVAVD
-283 MAIGGSTNAIVHL
+283 MALGGSTNAIVHL

-302 AGVKLSLSD
+302 SGVDLNLDD
-311 FDEISRKTP
+311 FDVISRRIP
-320 LIADL
+320 LLANL
-325 RPSGKFLMEDFYFAG
+325 RPSGEFLMDDFYAAG
-340 GLPAVLK
+340 GLCALLNQ
-347 RMESILH
+347 MGDLLH
-354 MDLPTVNGKTLAENV
+354 LDVPTINGNTLGENIEDRQVFNEQVIRSRDHPLAEN
-369 INSQVHNDEVI
+369 
-380 RTIDDPIAA
+380 
-389 DGGTTVLGGNLAPN
+389 GGTAVLRGNLAPD

-410 AADPSLLNHS
+410 AATPDLLQHT
-420 GPAVVFNDYKE
+420 GPAVVFEDYNDLAK
-431 LSERIDDPELPVT
+431 RIDDPNLEVCAE
-444 KDSVLVLRNAGPIG
+444 SVLVLRNAGPIG

-472 KLLKEGVRDMVRIS
+472 KLLKQGVRDMLRIS

-497 CVLHVAPES
+497 CVLHVTPES

-515 QDGDMITLDVES
+515 RSGDAITLDFSGRRLQLDVDEIEIS
-527 RTINLDISDEEIKK
+527 RRLAVRQELDSH
-541 RIEESDKRKDPY
+541 Y
-553 ARGYTRLYLD
+553 ARGYTKLYLE
-563 HVTQADKGCDFDFLE
+563 HVTQADRGCDFDFLE
-578 GEDETPEPQIY
+578 GSAATPEPEIH

>member
-1 VIDQSDYDG
+1 MSD
-10 RLCIEMSERD
+10 RD

-46 SGLGDGD
+46 SGLGESD
-53 FHGKPVVGIL
+53 FYGKPVVGIL

-73 LHFKSTVESIKRG
+73 LHFKTTVESIKRG

-155 VPAIYVPS
+155 VPAVYVPS

-188 RRAGNLSEEEWKEI
+188 RRAGNLTEEEWKEI

-216 GTASTMTAMAEVLG
+216 GTASTMTAMAEVMG
-230 FSIPGASSV
+230 FTVPGASSV
-239 PAMDSNHLRLAAEA
+239 PAMDANHQRLAAEA
-253 GRQAVNNA
+253 GRLAVNNA
-261 WEGPKPSDLATRK
+261 WEGPKPKELATRQS
-274 AFENAIAVD
+274 FENAIAVD

-302 AGVKLSLSD
+302 AGVDLSLND

-320 LIADL
+320 LITDL
-325 RPSGKFLMEDFYFAG
+325 RPAGRFLMEDFYFAG
-340 GLPAVLK
+340 GLTAVLK
-347 RMESILH
+347 TMQPILH
-354 MDLPTVNGKTLAENV
+354 MDHPTVNGMTLGQNV
-369 INSQVHNDEVI
+369 MNAKVHNNEVI
-380 RTIDDPIAA
+380 RPLDDPISK

-410 AADPSLLNHS
+410 AADSALLKHS
-420 GPAVVFNDYKE
+420 GPAIVFDNYRE
-431 LSERIDDPELPVT
+431 LSEKIDDPNLPVT
-444 KDSVLVLRNAGPIG
+444 KDSVLVLRNAGPVG

-472 KLLKEGVRDMVRIS
+472 KLLKEGVRDMVRVS

-497 CVLHVAPES
+497 CVLHVTPES
-506 AAGGPLAAV
+506 AVGGPLAIV
-515 QDGDMITLDVES
+515 EDGDVISLDVES
-527 RTINLDISDEEIKK
+527 RTINLNLPEEEIVK
-541 RIEESDKRKDPY
+541 RTKDLPERKSLH
-553 ARGYTRLYLD
+553 ARGYTKLYLD

-578 GEDETPEPQIY
+578 GDEKSPEPEIF

>member
-1 VIDQSDYDG
+1 MSD
-10 RLCIEMSERD
+10 RD

-46 SGLGDGD
+46 SGLGESD
-53 FHGKPVVGIL
+53 FYGKPVVGIL

-73 LHFKSTVESIKRG
+73 LHFKTTVESVKRG

-155 VPAIYVPS
+155 VPAVYVPS

-188 RRAGNLSEEEWKEI
+188 RRAGNLTEEEWKEI

-216 GTASTMTAMAEVLG
+216 GTASTMTAMAEVMG
-230 FSIPGASSV
+230 FTVPGASSV
-239 PAMDSNHLRLAAEA
+239 PAMDANHQRLAAEA
-253 GRQAVNNA
+253 GRLAVNNA
-261 WEGPKPSDLATRK
+261 WEGPKPKELATRQS
-274 AFENAIAVD
+274 FENAIAVD

-302 AGVKLSLSD
+302 AGVDLSLND

-320 LIADL
+320 LITDL
-325 RPSGKFLMEDFYFAG
+325 RPAGRFLMEDFYFAG
-340 GLPAVLK
+340 GLTAVLK
-347 RMESILH
+347 TMQPILH
-354 MDLPTVNGKTLAENV
+354 MDHPTVNGMTLGQNV
-369 INSQVHNDEVI
+369 MNAKVHNNEVI
-380 RTIDDPIAA
+380 RPLDDPISK

-410 AADPSLLNHS
+410 AADPALLKHS
-420 GPAVVFNDYKE
+420 GPAIVFDNYRE
-431 LSERIDDPELPVT
+431 LSEKIDDPNLPVT
-444 KDSVLVLRNAGPIG
+444 KDSVLVLRNAGPVG

-472 KLLKEGVRDMVRIS
+472 KLLKEGVRDMVRVS

-497 CVLHVAPES
+497 CVLHVTPES
-506 AAGGPLAAV
+506 AVGGPLAV
-515 QDGDMITLDVES
+515 VEDGDVISLDVES
-527 RTINLDISDEEIKK
+527 RTINLDLPEEEIVK
-541 RIEESDKRKDPY
+541 RTKDLPERKSLH
-553 ARGYTRLYLD
+553 ARGYTKLYLD

-578 GEDETPEPQIY
+578 GDEKSPEPEIF

>member
-1 VIDQSDYDG
+1 MSD
-10 RLCIEMSERD
+10 RD

-46 SGLGDGD
+46 SGLGESD
-53 FHGKPVVGIL
+53 FYGKPVVGIL

-73 LHFKSTVESIKRG
+73 LHFKTTVESVKRG

-188 RRAGNLSEEEWKEI
+188 RRAGNLTEEEWKEI

-216 GTASTMTAMAEVLG
+216 GTASTMTAMAEVMG
-230 FSIPGASSV
+230 FTVPGASSV
-239 PAMDSNHLRLAAEA
+239 PAMDSNHQRLAAEA
-253 GRQAVNNA
+253 GRLAVNNA
-261 WEGPKPSDLATRK
+261 WEGPKPKELATRQS
-274 AFENAIAVD
+274 FENAIAVD

-302 AGVKLSLSD
+302 AGVNLSLND

-320 LIADL
+320 LITDL
-325 RPSGKFLMEDFYFAG
+325 RPAGRFLMEDFYFAG
-340 GLPAVLK
+340 GLTAVLK
-347 RMESILH
+347 TMQPILH
-354 MDLPTVNGKTLAENV
+354 MDHPTVNGMTLEQNV
-369 INSQVHNDEVI
+369 MNAKVHNNEVI
-380 RTIDDPIAA
+380 RPLDDPISK

-410 AADPSLLNHS
+410 AADPALLKHS
-420 GPAVVFNDYKE
+420 GPAIVFDNYRE
-431 LSERIDDPELPVT
+431 LSEKIDDPNLPVT
-444 KDSVLVLRNAGPIG
+444 KDSVLVLRNAGPVG

-472 KLLKEGVRDMVRIS
+472 KLLKEGVRDMVRVS

-497 CVLHVAPES
+497 CVLHVTPES
-506 AAGGPLAAV
+506 AVGGPLAV
-515 QDGDMITLDVES
+515 VEDGDVISLDVES
-527 RTINLDISDEEIKK
+527 RTINLDLPEEEIVK
-541 RIEESDKRKDPY
+541 RTKDLPERKSLH
-553 ARGYTRLYLD
+553 ARGYTKLYLD

-578 GEDETPEPQIY
+578 GDEKSPEPEIF

>member
-1 VIDQSDYDG
+1 
-10 RLCIEMSERD
+10 
-20 PATLRSYRWYG
+20 
-31 PDSLRAFGH
+31 
-40 RSRARQ
+40 
-46 SGLGDGD
+46 
-53 FHGKPVVGIL
+53 
-63 NTWTDLNSCH
+63 
-73 LHFKSTVESIKRG
+73 
-86 VLQGGGLPMEIPVM
+86 
-100 SCGETL
+100 
-106 TKPTSMLYRNFLA
+106 

-296 LAMAGR
+296 LAMARR
-302 AGVKLSLSD
+302 AGVELSLSD

-340 GLPAVLK
+340 GLTAVLK

-527 RTINLDISDEEIKK
+527 RTINLEISDEEIKK
-541 RIEESDKRKDPY
+541 RIEDSDKRKDPY

>member
-1 VIDQSDYDG
+1 MSD
-10 RLCIEMSERD
+10 RD

-46 SGLGDGD
+46 SGLGESD
-53 FHGKPVVGIL
+53 FYGKPVVGIL

-73 LHFKSTVESIKRG
+73 LHFKTTVESVKRG

-188 RRAGNLSEEEWKEI
+188 RRAGNLTEEEWKEI

-216 GTASTMTAMAEVLG
+216 GTASTMTAMAEVMG
-230 FSIPGASSV
+230 FTVPGASSV
-239 PAMDSNHLRLAAEA
+239 PAMDANHQRLAAEA
-253 GRQAVNNA
+253 GRLAVNNA
-261 WEGPKPSDLATRK
+261 WEGPKPKELATRQS
-274 AFENAIAVD
+274 FENAIAVD

-302 AGVKLSLSD
+302 AGVNLSLND

-320 LIADL
+320 LITDL
-325 RPSGKFLMEDFYFAG
+325 RPAGRFLMEDFYFAG
-340 GLPAVLK
+340 GLTAVLK
-347 RMESILH
+347 TMQPILH
-354 MDLPTVNGKTLAENV
+354 MDHPTVNGMTLGQNV
-369 INSQVHNDEVI
+369 MNAKVHNNEVI
-380 RTIDDPIAA
+380 RPLDDPISK

-410 AADPSLLNHS
+410 AADPALLKHS
-420 GPAVVFNDYKE
+420 GPAIVFDNYRE
-431 LSERIDDPELPVT
+431 LSEKIDDPNLPVT
-444 KDSVLVLRNAGPIG
+444 KDSVLVLRNAGPVG

-472 KLLKEGVRDMVRIS
+472 KLLKEGVRDMVRVS

-497 CVLHVAPES
+497 CVLHVTPES
-506 AAGGPLAAV
+506 AVGGPLAIV
-515 QDGDMITLDVES
+515 EDGDVISLDVES
-527 RTINLDISDEEIKK
+527 RTINLNLPEEEIVK
-541 RIEESDKRKDPY
+541 RTKDLPERKSLH
-553 ARGYTRLYLD
+553 ARGYTKLYLD

-578 GEDETPEPQIY
+578 GDEKSPEPEIF

>member
-1 VIDQSDYDG
+1 MSD
-10 RLCIEMSERD
+10 RD

-46 SGLGDGD
+46 SGLGESD
-53 FHGKPVVGIL
+53 FYGKPVVGIL

-73 LHFKSTVESIKRG
+73 LHFKTTVESVKRG

-188 RRAGNLSEEEWKEI
+188 RRAGNLTEEEWKEI

-216 GTASTMTAMAEVLG
+216 GTASTMTAMAEVMG
-230 FSIPGASSV
+230 FTVPGASSV
-239 PAMDSNHLRLAAEA
+239 PAMDANHQRLAAEA
-253 GRQAVNNA
+253 GRLAVNNA
-261 WEGPKPSDLATRK
+261 WEGPKPKELATRQS
-274 AFENAIAVD
+274 FENAIAVD

-296 LAMAGR
+296 LAVAGR
-302 AGVKLSLSD
+302 AGVNLSLND

-320 LIADL
+320 LITDL
-325 RPSGKFLMEDFYFAG
+325 RPAGRFLMEDFYFAG
-340 GLPAVLK
+340 GLTAVLK
-347 RMESILH
+347 TMQPILH
-354 MDLPTVNGKTLAENV
+354 MDHPTVNGMTLGQNV
-369 INSQVHNDEVI
+369 MNAKVHNNEVI
-380 RTIDDPIAA
+380 RPLDDPISK

-410 AADPSLLNHS
+410 AADPALLKHS
-420 GPAVVFNDYKE
+420 GPAIVFDNYRE
-431 LSERIDDPELPVT
+431 LSEKIDDPNLPVT
-444 KDSVLVLRNAGPIG
+444 KDSVLVLRNAGPVG

-472 KLLKEGVRDMVRIS
+472 KLLKEGVRDMVRVS

-497 CVLHVAPES
+497 CVLHVTPES
-506 AAGGPLAAV
+506 AVGGPLAV
-515 QDGDMITLDVES
+515 VEDGDVISLDVES
-527 RTINLDISDEEIKK
+527 RTINLDLPEEEIVK
-541 RIEESDKRKDPY
+541 RTKDLPERKSLH
-553 ARGYTRLYLD
+553 ARGYTKLYLD

-578 GEDETPEPQIY
+578 GDEKSPEPEIF

>member
-1 VIDQSDYDG
+1 MSD
-10 RLCIEMSERD
+10 RD

-46 SGLGDGD
+46 SGLGESD
-53 FHGKPVVGIL
+53 FYGKPVVGIL

-73 LHFKSTVESIKRG
+73 LHFKTTVESVKRG

-188 RRAGNLSEEEWKEI
+188 RRAGNLTEEEWKEI

-216 GTASTMTAMAEVLG
+216 GTASTMTAMAEVMG
-230 FSIPGASSV
+230 FTVPGASSV
-239 PAMDSNHLRLAAEA
+239 PAMDANHQRLAAEA
-253 GRQAVNNA
+253 GRLAVNNA
-261 WEGPKPSDLATRK
+261 WEGPKPKELATRQS
-274 AFENAIAVD
+274 FENAIAVD

-302 AGVKLSLSD
+302 AGVNLSLND

-320 LIADL
+320 LITDL
-325 RPSGKFLMEDFYFAG
+325 RPAGRFLMEDFYFAG
-340 GLPAVLK
+340 GLTAVLK
-347 RMESILH
+347 TMQPILH
-354 MDLPTVNGKTLAENV
+354 MDHPTVNGRTLEQNV
-369 INSQVHNDEVI
+369 MNAKVHNNEVI
-380 RTIDDPIAA
+380 RPLDDPISK

-410 AADPSLLNHS
+410 AADPALLKHS
-420 GPAVVFNDYKE
+420 GPAIVFDNYRE
-431 LSERIDDPELPVT
+431 LSEKIDDPNLPVT
-444 KDSVLVLRNAGPIG
+444 KDSVLVLRNAGPVG

-472 KLLKEGVRDMVRIS
+472 KLLKEGVRDMVRVS

-497 CVLHVAPES
+497 CVLHVTPES
-506 AAGGPLAAV
+506 AVGGPLAIV
-515 QDGDMITLDVES
+515 EDGDVISLDVES
-527 RTINLDISDEEIKK
+527 RTINLDLPEEEIVK
-541 RIEESDKRKDPY
+541 RTKDLPERKSLH
-553 ARGYTRLYLD
+553 ARGYTKLYLD

-578 GEDETPEPQIY
+578 GDEKSPEPEIF

>member
-1 VIDQSDYDG
+1 MGNQ
-10 RLCIEMSERD
+10 D
-20 PATLRSYRWYG
+20 PTQLRSYRWYG

-46 SGLGDGD
+46 SGLGESD
-53 FHGKPVVGIL
+53 FSGKPVVGIL

-73 LHFKSTVESIKRG
+73 LHFKTTVEAIKRG
-86 VLQGGGLPMEIPVM
+86 VLQEGGLPMEIPVM

-126 RANPIDCAV
+126 RANPVDAAV

-146 LIMGAISAG
+146 LLMGAISAG
-155 VPAIYVPS
+155 VTAIYVPS

-171 RGQVL
+171 NGQVL

-181 VWGYWDE
+181 VWKYWDE
-188 RRAGNLSEEEWKEI
+188 RRAGNLSEEEWREI

-216 GTASTMTAMAEVLG
+216 GTAATMTALAETLG
-230 FSIPGASSV
+230 FSLPGSSSV
-239 PAMDSNHLRLAAEA
+239 PAMDANHLRLAAEA
-253 GRQAVNNA
+253 GRQAVRNA
-261 WEGPKPSDLATRK
+261 WQGPLPNELATRK
-274 AFENAIAVD
+274 AFENAVAVD
-283 MAIGGSTNAIVHL
+283 MALGGSTNAIVHL

-302 AGVKLSLSD
+302 SGVDLNLDD
-311 FDEISRKTP
+311 FDVISRRIP
-320 LIADL
+320 LLANL
-325 RPSGKFLMEDFYFAG
+325 RPSGEFLMDDFYAAG
-340 GLPAVLK
+340 GLCALLNQ
-347 RMESILH
+347 MGDLLH
-354 MDLPTVNGKTLAENV
+354 LDVPTINGNTLGENIEDRQVFNEQVIRNRDHPLAEN
-369 INSQVHNDEVI
+369 
-380 RTIDDPIAA
+380 
-389 DGGTTVLGGNLAPN
+389 GGTAVLRGNLAPD

-410 AADPSLLNHS
+410 AATPDLLQHT
-420 GPAVVFNDYKE
+420 GPAVVFEDYNDLAK
-431 LSERIDDPELPVT
+431 RIDDPNLEVCAE
-444 KDSVLVLRNAGPIG
+444 SVLVLRNAGPIG

-472 KLLKEGVRDMVRIS
+472 KLLKQGVRDMLRIS

-497 CVLHVAPES
+497 CVLHVTPES

-515 QDGDMITLDVES
+515 RSGDAITLDFSGRRLQLDVDEIEIS
-527 RTINLDISDEEIKK
+527 RRLAVRQELDSH
-541 RIEESDKRKDPY
+541 Y
-553 ARGYTRLYLD
+553 ARGYTKLYLE
-563 HVTQADKGCDFDFLE
+563 HVTQADRGCDFDFLE
-578 GEDETPEPQIY
+578 GSAATPEPEIH